1 MAGRLSDA
9 QIGEFGYRNLSLS
22 IHSEKQKI

>member
-9 QIGEFGYRNLSLS
+9 QIGGFGYRNLSLS
-22 IHSEKQKI
+22 IRSEKQKI

>member
-1 MAGRLSDA
+1 MAGRLVDA

-22 IHSEKQKI
+22 IRSEKQKI